1 MRERDTEF
9 IKCPRCGGSLELDT
23 FVEGGEIR
31 EGILSCAACPLEFP
45 IIDEIPIVWDDAAE
59 YFACRGALGGRLYRT
74 VQSPKMRMFVKK
86 TLSSAAASARAPAAK
101 GAVVTYDRTNL
112 ENRWSQIYHRSGG
125 SEFYHVIKERLARL
139 PSGRRAL
146 EHGCSVGT
154 ISNHLASPD
163 SGHAYDTVVGIDS
176 SYDAIAQA
184 KGAGTDACYA
194 VGDST
199 SCITGGLR
207 FDLVV
212 ALNVL
217 ELIDPIDLIRHMS
230 GQTPQGA
237 SVVMADPYDF
247 ERGSGP
253 TPRRII
259 NEHSLR
265 AALAEHGFE
274 ISADTA
280 EPSYIPWRLEINPR
294 TVLNYK
300 VDLVIGAR
308 T

>member
-9 IKCPRCGGSLELDT
+9 IRCPRCGGILELDT
-23 FVEGGEIR
+23 FVEGGEIQ
-31 EGILSCAACPLEFP
+31 EGILSCATCSLEFP
-45 IIDEIPIVWDDAAE
+45 IIDGIPIVWDDVAE
-59 YFACRGALGGRLYRT
+59 YFACRGALGGRLYRV
-74 VQSPKMRMFVKK
+74 VQSAKMRTFVKK
-86 TLSSAAASARAPAAK
+86 TLSSAAALARAPAAK
-101 GAVVTYDRTNL
+101 GAAAAYDRTSL
-112 ENRWSQIYHRSGG
+112 ESRWSQIYHRSGG
-125 SEFYHVIKERLARL
+125 SDFYRIIKERLARL
-139 PSGRRAL
+139 PPGRRAL

-154 ISNHLASPD
+154 VSNHLASPD
-163 SGHAYDTVVGIDS
+163 SGPAYEAVVGIDS

-184 KGAGTDACYA
+184 KGAGTDACYV

-212 ALNVL
+212 ALNML
-217 ELIDPIDLIRHMS
+217 ELIEPLELIRHVS
-230 GQTPQGA
+230 GQTPRGA
-237 SVVMADPYDF
+237 SVAMADPYDF
-247 ERGSGP
+247 ERGPGP
-253 TPRRII
+253 APRRID
-259 NEHSLR
+259 EHSLR

-300 VDLVIGAR
+300 VDLVISAR
-308 T
+308 M

>member
-1 MRERDTEF
+1 MWERDTEF
-9 IKCPRCGGSLELDT
+9 IRCPRCGGSLELDM
-23 FVEGGEIR
+23 FLEDGEIQ
-31 EGILSCAACPLEFP
+31 EGILSCTACRLEFP
-45 IIDEIPIVWDDAAE
+45 IIGGIPIVWDDTAE
-59 YFACRGALGGRLYRT
+59 YFARRAVLGGRLYRAA
-74 VQSPKMRMFVKK
+74 QSPKMRMFVKK
-86 TLSSAAASARAPAAK
+86 ALLSAAASARALAAK
-101 GAVVTYDRTNL
+101 GPAAAYDRTSL
-112 ENRWSQIYHRSGG
+112 ESRWSQIYRRSGD
-125 SEFYHVIKERLARL
+125 SEFYHAIKERLARL

-154 ISNHLASPD
+154 VSNHLASPD
-163 SGHAYDTVVGIDS
+163 SGPAYEAVVGIDS

-184 KGAGTDACYA
+184 KGAGTGACYA

-217 ELIDPIDLIRHMS
+217 ELIEPLDLIRRMS
-230 GQTPQGA
+230 GQTLPGA
-237 SVVMADPYDF
+237 SVAIADPYDF
-247 ERGSGP
+247 ERGPGP
-253 TPRRII
+253 APRRID
-259 NEHSLR
+259 EHLLR
-265 AALAEHGFE
+265 AALTEHGFE
-274 ISADTA
+274 ISADTT
-280 EPSYIPWRLEINPR
+280 EPSYIPWRLAINPR